1 MFGLTL
7 ADIPDDS
14 IEVWPCCWDAVRL
27 FEAMATQ
34 WRVGMGGAYG
44 LDYGVVRD
52 VARLIGIDRKSLSG
66 VFADLRTLEHEAL
79 AVMAEQRDNE

>member
-1 MFGLTL
+1 MFGLTI

-14 IEVWPCCWDAVRL
+14 VEVWPCCWDSVRL
-27 FEAMATQ
+27 FEAMGTQ
-34 WRVGMGGAYG
+34 WRAGMGGAYG

-52 VARLIGIDRKSLSG
+52 VAHLIGIDRKSLPG
-66 VFADLRTLEHEAL
+66 AFTDLRTLEHEAL